1 MLHTKP
7 EKVKKLLKIYLNPDE
22 KEGSVYF
29 GKSILYGILKKLPTI
44 MESCKTNICND
55 TSTLFKTADICQMLD
70 CSNQHEV
77 KEKKDTIH
85 GYCPPL
91 KNVKTKRFRKTMYNT
106 DFAIEAESV
115 TKELYY
121 LLSTDLEAVSTN
133 KCL

>member
-1 MLHTKP
+1 M
-7 EKVKKLLKIYLNPDE
+7 LKIYLNPDE
-22 KEGSVYF
+22 NEGNVYF
-29 GKSILYGILKKLPTI
+29 AKSVLYGTLKKLPTI
-44 MESCKTNICND
+44 TESYKTNICND
-55 TSTLFKTADICQMLD
+55 RSTMFKTANISQMLD

-77 KEKKDTIH
+77 KEKKETIH

-121 LLSTDLEAVSTN
+121 LLSTDLEAVSDISE
-133 KCL
+133 CLSYL